1 MTKLLFQLV
10 KLAAHFGVHRPELQ
24 LREQD
29 SGVYYPEYKLITLP
43 IDEDTH
49 GKERSNET
57 RLVHEF
63 THHLVHCVGVS
74 AQDIHGPEFCACLM
88 EVARFWYGDVSAY
101 PWHTDFPQVEE
112 YYNAHK
118 PVQKPEAM
126 QWHPLIEVSKLRWL
140 RQS

>member
-29 SGVYYPEYKLITLP
+29 SGVYYPDYNLITLP
-43 IDEDTH
+43 IDEATH

-63 THHLVHCVGVS
+63 AHHLVHCDDVPV
-74 AQDIHGPEFCACLM
+74 QDIHGPEFCECLID
-88 EVARFWYGDVSAY
+88 VARFWYGDVSAY

-118 PVQKPEAM
+118 PVQKPETMASSS
-126 QWHPLIEVSKLRWL
+126 L
-140 RQS
+140 